1 MRLRKKVLLA
11 ALAVTLT
18 STNLFAKDISFAAE
32 ESSTEPLQVESG
44 EVDTKISQEV
54 VSEDSTTEKNLQLTS
69 QLDNEYTI
77 DQIKG
82 MVEVLKDDLKIL
94 LYNSEF
100 ENSSDNNS
108 TEVLDNLSIYKDAYK
123 SLLDLEE
130 DKNKEDSVK
139 YQDSLISVY
148 SIKDKLQSDK
158 MKLENALDEN
168 LENNDL
174 EKKALIDIK
183 ENLISILGTLE
194 NVKVKSVDDT
204 KVLDSINEGEQ
215 YKQYL
220 KEKNVLKEEVNS
232 LASKIEDNEDR
243 IEYLQEEDKKQVKSD
258 LETVKNLLAEGNPT
272 LDELQNSKDKLI
284 LISENLDKISN
295 PIDSKEILSKKI
307 DELKVKINDNTKY
320 LSKKFYD
327 QSILDIDNIDKE
339 IANADQ
345 DKLNQ
350 YLKDLTVTDQNID
363 RIIEK
368 VSALDLSKIRKE
380 IEKANSNKETQ
391 AYYRASADKRETY
404 VKAISQ
410 AETYLESILEKV
422 NDNPESFNSQ
432 TYKDQETNKYIKKLT
447 EAYYNL
453 DGLTYDKL
461 LENAEEKFEEN
472 KNSLSEDSIT
482 ELQKQL
488 DLLSISKNK
497 ANTVDDIDYFSE
509 LIDEKVKKD
518 KLISSKKSQVNVKK
532 VAVPKSTNKVETKA
546 KSIVRTGVDSIKIIG
561 VVAIVALVLLLVT
574 RKKKDN

>member
-232 LASKIEDNEDR
+232 LATKIEDNEDR
-243 IEYLQEEDKKQVKSD
+243 IGYLQEDDKKQVKSD

-272 LDELQNSKDKLI
+272 LEELQNSKDKLI

-339 IANADQ
+339 MANADQ

-350 YLKDLTVTDQNID
+350 YLKDLTLIDQNID

-368 VSALDLSKIRKE
+368 VSVLDLSKIRKE

-391 AYYRASADKRETY
+391 AYYRASAIKRENY

-422 NDNPESFNSQ
+422 SDNPESFNSQ
-432 TYKDQETNKYIKKLT
+432 TYKDQETNKYIKELT

>member
-243 IEYLQEEDKKQVKSD
+243 IGYLQEDDKKQVKSD

-272 LDELQNSKDKLI
+272 LEELQNSKDKLI

-410 AETYLESILEKV
+410 AETYLQSILEKV

-532 VAVPKSTNKVETKA
+532 VAVPKAANKAKTKA
-546 KSIVRTGVDSIKIIG
+546 KSIVRTGIDSIKIIG

>member
-18 STNLFAKDISFAAE
+18 STNLFAEDISFAAE
-32 ESSTEPLQVESG
+32 ESSTETLQVESG

-94 LYNSEF
+94 LYNSEL

-130 DKNKEDSVK
+130 DKNKEDSVN

-204 KVLDSINEGEQ
+204 EVLDSINEGEQ

-232 LASKIEDNEDR
+232 LATKIEDNEDR

-258 LETVKNLLAEGNPT
+258 LEIVKNLLAEGNPT

-339 IANADQ
+339 MANANQ

-350 YLKDLTVTDQNID
+350 YLKDLTLIDQNID

-368 VSALDLSKIRKE
+368 VSVLDLSKIRKE
-380 IEKANSNKETQ
+380 IEKANSNKETL
-391 AYYRASADKRETY
+391 AYYRA
-404 VKAISQ
+404 
-410 AETYLESILEKV
+410 
-422 NDNPESFNSQ
+422 
-432 TYKDQETNKYIKKLT
+432 
-447 EAYYNL
+447 
-453 DGLTYDKL
+453 
-461 LENAEEKFEEN
+461 
-472 KNSLSEDSIT
+472 
-482 ELQKQL
+482 
-488 DLLSISKNK
+488 
-497 ANTVDDIDYFSE
+497 
-509 LIDEKVKKD
+509 
-518 KLISSKKSQVNVKK
+518 
-532 VAVPKSTNKVETKA
+532 
-546 KSIVRTGVDSIKIIG
+546 
-561 VVAIVALVLLLVT
+561 
-574 RKKKDN
+574 